1 VIAGA
6 VVLCCRGSSD
16 PKKSDAMKLSI
27 VIPCFNECRTIR
39 QIVARVLEQP
49 YEKEI
54 IIVDDGSTD
63 GTRDLLAELAGKH
76 PEIHVV
82 LQPQNAGKGAALRT
96 GFAHARGDVV
106 IIQDA
111 DLEYDPA
118 DYEGLLDPIARGKA
132 DVVFG
137 SRFLSGPHRVLYYW
151 HSVANLVITTISN
164 MFSDLNLTDVE
175 TCYKV
180 FRREVIQSIDIEE
193 NRFGVEPEIV
203 AKIARIP
210 GIRIYEVPVTYAGR
224 TYSEGKKIGFKDAV
238 RAMYVIGKYGIVRRS
253 DQRRPVSL
261 SELTSQPTSAAPS
274 ASRSSHRADG
284 SARTGTLR

>member
-1 VIAGA
+1 
-6 VVLCCRGSSD
+6 VLCSRGSFD

-27 VIPCFNECRTIR
+27 VIPCYNECRTIR
-39 QIVARVLEQP
+39 EIVARVLEQP

-54 IIVDDGSTD
+54 IVVDDGSTD
-63 GTRDLLAELAGKH
+63 GSRDILRELAAAH

-82 LQPQNAGKGAALRT
+82 LQPQNAGKGAALKT

-106 IIQDA
+106 VIQDA

-118 DYEGLLDPIARGKA
+118 DYAGLLAPIALGKA

-203 AKIARIP
+203 AKVARIP
-210 GIRIYEVPVTYAGR
+210 GIRIYEVPVSYAGR

-238 RAMYVIGKYGIVRRS
+238 RAMYVIGKYGIVRRR
-253 DQRRPVSL
+253 DIRRPVPLGESP
-261 SELTSQPTSAAPS
+261 SQPVGTVTLAP
-274 ASRSSHRADG
+274 RSSHQKDG
-284 SARTGTLR
+284 SARTGTVR

>member
-1 VIAGA
+1 
-6 VVLCCRGSSD
+6 
-16 PKKSDAMKLSI
+16 MKLSI
-27 VIPCFNECRTIR
+27 VIPCYNECRTIR

-54 IIVDDGSTD
+54 IVVDDGSTD
-63 GTRDLLAELAGKH
+63 GSRDILRELAAAH
-76 PEIHVV
+76 PEIRVV
-82 LQPQNAGKGAALRT
+82 LQPKNAGKGAALRT
-96 GFAHARGDVV
+96 GFAHVRGDVV
-106 IIQDA
+106 IVQDA

-118 DYEGLLDPIARGKA
+118 DYAELLAPISVGKA
-132 DVVFG
+132 DVVIG

-203 AKIARIP
+203 AKVARIP
-210 GIRIYEVPVTYAGR
+210 GIRIYEVPVSYAGR

-238 RAMYVIGKYGIVRRS
+238 RAMYVIGKYGIVRR
-253 DQRRPVSL
+253 RNLRFPVPLNGVSAQPADAASL
-261 SELTSQPTSAAPS
+261 
-274 ASRSSHRADG
+274 ASRSSHHNDG
-284 SARTGTLR
+284 SARTGTMR